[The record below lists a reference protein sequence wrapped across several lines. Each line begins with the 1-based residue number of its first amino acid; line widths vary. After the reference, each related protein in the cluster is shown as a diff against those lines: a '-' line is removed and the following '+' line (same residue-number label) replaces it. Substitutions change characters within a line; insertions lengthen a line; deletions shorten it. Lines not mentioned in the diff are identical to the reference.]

1 MLKSMTMSNTAT
13 SHTVDNSYAID
24 WVEKIVD
31 QMRHDIYAGLAEI
44 ASGKVKIPRYK
55 IDRNAY
61 PQTRID
67 DRIELSDNRKEILER
82 CLLMLADGREPV
94 LSEDD
99 VAFFLQMNFK
109 GFGDEPDERVKFEY
123 NMKPTHLIYFFRL
136 VVNEVYGNE
145 VTDEKIRRFRD
156 AVVNSFVGYDLVK
169 PETIVTYFNKVRPAV
184 IRVYGN
190 DMKRISAEYR

>member
-1 MLKSMTMSNTAT
+1 MGSNVT
-13 SHTVDNSYAID
+13 SHTVDNASAIE

-31 QMRHDIYAGLAEI
+31 QLRRDFYAGLAEI
-44 ASGKVKIPRYK
+44 SAGKVKVPRYK
-55 IDRNAY
+55 IDRNAH
-61 PQTRID
+61 PKIAVD
-67 DRIELSDNRKEILER
+67 ERIELTEDRKEILER

-109 GFGDEPDERVKFEY
+109 GFGDEPGEHVKLEY
-123 NMKPTHLIYFFRL
+123 KMKPTHLMYFFRL
-136 VVNEVYGNE
+136 VFDKVYANQVSSSE
-145 VTDEKIRRFRD
+145 LRTFRD
-156 AVVNSFVGYDLVK
+156 TVANSFVGFDMVK

-190 DMKRISAEYR
+190 DIKRISAEYR